1 MHLKLLIG
9 YNPPYSKKG
18 EEKMYHPT
26 TRVLTI
32 LEILQA
38 RGSLSGAELARRLE
52 VDRRTVRRY
61 ITMLQDLGIPI
72 EGTRGLAGGYRL
84 RAGYKLPPLM
94 LTDDEA
100 LGILLSLIAARRQG
114 IPADPHTIE
123 GALAKIERVLPEG
136 LRRRFHAVQSS
147 VAFLAGKATPQPPGE
162 MVMLLSMAV
171 SQQRRVLLRYR
182 SYREETER
190 GVDPYGLVLHW
201 NHWYLVGWC
210 HLRQS
215 IRVFRLDRILD
226 AVTQESTF
234 TRPDPFD
241 CLEYLL
247 HSFAT
252 AQWGHSVEV
261 LLETTMAHARRCI
274 PAGSALFEQT
284 EKGVVIRSH
293 TERLDE
299 VARILLFLACPFVI
313 RRPAE
318 LRDALRAV
326 AAEAAAMAERQE

>member
-1 MHLKLLIG
+1 
-9 YNPPYSKKG
+9 
-18 EEKMYHPT
+18 MYHPT

-32 LEILQA
+32 LELLQA
-38 RGSLSGAELARRLE
+38 RGSLSGAELADRLE

-84 RAGYKLPPLM
+84 RPGFKLPPLM

-114 IPADPHTIE
+114 ITADPHTIE
-123 GALAKIERVLPEG
+123 GALAKIERVLPDG
-136 LRRRFHAVQSS
+136 LRRRLQAVQSS
-147 VAFLAGKATPQPPGE
+147 VAFLPASGNSQPPGE
-162 MVMLLSMAV
+162 MVMLISLAV
-171 SQQRRVLLRYR
+171 QQQRRVLLRYH

-210 HLRQS
+210 HLRQAM
-215 IRVFRLDRILD
+215 RVFRLDRILD
-226 AVTQESTF
+226 AVAEGARF
-234 TRPDPFD
+234 ARPETFD

-247 HSFAT
+247 ESFAS
-252 AQWGHSVEV
+252 AQHGHAIEV
-261 LLETTMAHARRCI
+261 LLETTMENARRCI
-274 PAGSALFEQT
+274 PPGSALFEQT
-284 EKGVVIRSH
+284 ASGVVIRSH
-293 TERLDE
+293 TERLDA
-299 VARILLFLACPFVI
+299 VARNLLFLECPFVI
-313 RRPAE
+313 RRPQE
-318 LRDALRAV
+318 LRDALRAI